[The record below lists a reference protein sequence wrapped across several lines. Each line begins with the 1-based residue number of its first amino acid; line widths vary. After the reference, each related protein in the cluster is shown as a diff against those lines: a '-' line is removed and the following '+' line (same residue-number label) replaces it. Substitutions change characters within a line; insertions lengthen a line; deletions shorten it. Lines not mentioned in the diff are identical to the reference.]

1 VPSSSGEAPG
11 DFFNLGKSSS
21 SAVDK
26 KKGKHDHAE
35 QRIKE
40 TFNIGG
46 GADHH
51 DELKRKR
58 EDFAVQLRKKNR

>member
-1 VPSSSGEAPG
+1 M
-11 DFFNLGKSSS
+11 FNLGKSTASS
-21 SAVDK
+21 TQDK
-26 KKGKHDHAE
+26 KKSKIDHAE

-46 GADHH
+46 GGSENQ

-58 EDFAVQLRKKNR
+58 EDFAVQLRKKNRYVSSDY

>member
-1 VPSSSGEAPG
+1 MVSDPG
-11 DFFNLGKSSS
+11 AFNLGKSSS
-21 SAVDK
+21 TVTDK
-26 KKGKHDHAE
+26 KKSKHDHAE

-46 GADHH
+46 GSAGHH

-58 EDFAVQLRKKNR
+58 EDFAV

>member
-1 VPSSSGEAPG
+1 
-11 DFFNLGKSSS
+11 LGKSTS
-21 SAVDK
+21 SAADK
-26 KKGKHDHAE
+26 KKGKVDHAE
-35 QRIKE
+35 QRIKD

-46 GADHH
+46 GAEHH

>member
-1 VPSSSGEAPG
+1 VTSEGG
-11 DFFNLGKSSS
+11 FTFGKSSTTTS
-21 SAVDK
+21 DK
-26 KKGKHDHAE
+26 KKSKHDHAE

-46 GADHH
+46 GADQH
-51 DELKRKR
+51 DDLKRKR

>member
-1 VPSSSGEAPG
+1 VASEGG
-11 DFFNLGKSSS
+11 FTFGKSTT
-21 SAVDK
+21 SASDK

-46 GADHH
+46 GAEHH
-51 DELKRKR
+51 EDLKRKR

>member
-1 VPSSSGEAPG
+1 M
-11 DFFNLGKSSS
+11 FNLGKSTASS
-21 SAVDK
+21 TQDK
-26 KKGKHDHAE
+26 KRGKIDHAE

-46 GADHH
+46 GGSENQ

-58 EDFAVQLRKKNR
+58 EDFAV

>member
-1 VPSSSGEAPG
+1 MTTEGG
-11 DFFNLGKSSS
+11 FNLGKSTAST
-21 SAVDK
+21 ADK
-26 KKGKHDHAE
+26 KKGKVDHAE
-35 QRIKE
+35 QRIKD

-46 GADHH
+46 SAEHH